1 MKTIDKEYKEKVMS
15 VKRGDVLRCT
25 NYHGEHHYYML
36 AYHHTGY
43 SNDWCAY
50 GPRMTKKDFY
60 CAVDLRDGDLFS
72 DSQFEESGVADPSIL
87 KIVDVLT
94 KWYKTVEHVPYYGT
108 VGQPKEDEA
117 QMSIYRGMVQAHQI
131 GAEITDMLEK
141 YGMDSEEG
149 KMLMSEIKTAFDNYN
164 LTYVSF
170 EQEQGYGNYR

>member
-1 MKTIDKEYKEKVMS
+1 MKMKTIDKEYKEKVMS

-50 GPRMTKKDFY
+50 GPHMTKKDFY

-72 DSQFEESGVADPSIL
+72 DAQFEESGVADPSLL

-94 KWYKTVEHVPYYGT
+94 KWYKTVERVPYYGT

-117 QMSIYRGMVQAHQI
+117 
-131 GAEITDMLEK
+131 
-141 YGMDSEEG
+141 
-149 KMLMSEIKTAFDNYN
+149 
-164 LTYVSF
+164 
-170 EQEQGYGNYR
+170 